1 MLYKLLIADDESNIR
16 RGIQAMIERE
26 FSGEIETLLAG
37 EGLEASERLNNEKI
51 DILVTDIK
59 MPRMNG
65 VELIQSLQEKDQIPV
80 LIILSGYDDFE
91 YTKAAIKC
99 RVKDYLLKPVNRH
112 ELFQT
117 IRSTLDDFKK
127 TETITQRELEEV
139 QSSQLQ
145 YILLNPLITEEQIKE
160 ICGKIQLDLSSES
173 YYTGVIDSKNGI
185 ENVKKHLE
193 KSGMKSYCFL
203 DQKERAVILSEDKN
217 IFPFLKEQLGSVSI
231 GFSEGK
237 TGFRHLKASYL
248 EAAEAVKYGFLYP
261 RNQLIDYNDIQF
273 REENVLPPIEEIK
286 KIKNMLGT
294 VREQEIKSL
303 LLKILDY
310 EKITTY
316 SISYLE
322 EVNREMNRLIFD
334 SFFARF
340 GEESAETFKL
350 ISKTGCLYSFRDFY
364 HYLHETQNLL
374 MRLHEYM
381 KQTKSISSEQN
392 HLEQAMQFIQENYY
406 KDLNL
411 AVVSNHISLNYSY
424 FSHVFKESTGQNF
437 VDYLKQ
443 IRILNSKKWLRES
456 DLKVFE
462 ISEKVGYKNPKQFAR
477 VFREI
482 EGISPKEFRE
492 QVREAGSGMENS
504 K

>member
-1 MLYKLLIADDESNIR
+1 MYKLLIADDESNIR

-37 EGLEASERLNNEKI
+37 DGLEASERLNNEKI

-185 ENVKKHLE
+185 EIVKKHLE
-193 KSGMKSYCFL
+193 KSDMKSYCFL

-237 TGFRHLKASYL
+237 TDFRHLKASYL

-261 RNQLIDYNDIQF
+261 RNQLIHYNDIQF

-340 GEESAETFKL
+340 GEESAETFKR